1 MLLSLVDSLRCP
13 AHDEDSSLVLSVES
27 WAGPRVGEGI
37 LGCPVCHAR
46 YRIHGGAVDFAQ
58 GVESVR
64 HAGATVDPV
73 RLAAQLS
80 LTEPGGIIL
89 LTGRYTDVHEELMQF
104 VEATL
109 VLVDAEPTSAPMAV
123 NFRVADRL
131 PFGDRALRCV
141 AVDEPRTTTSFLMDI
156 VRCVR
161 SGGRIVAPA
170 TTQMPP
176 GLSVIARDDTE
187 LVGEVAASST
197 PVTLRRADPP
207 WKV

>member
-13 AHDEDSSLVLSVES
+13 AHDEESSLVLSVEA
-27 WAGPRVGEGI
+27 WAGPRVGEGV
-37 LGCPVCHAR
+37 LGCPVCHTR
-46 YRIHGGAVDFAQ
+46 YRIHGGALDFAP
-58 GVESVR
+58 GVERVR

-89 LTGRYTDVHEELMQF
+89 LTGRYADVHEELMQF

-131 PFGDRALRCV
+131 PFVDRALRGV
-141 AVDEPRTTTSFLMDI
+141 AIDESRSTTSFLTDI

-170 TTQMPP
+170 TTRMPP
-176 GLSVIARDDTE
+176 ALTVVARDDSE
-187 LVGEVAASST
+187 LVGEVTATSR
-197 PVTLRRADPP
+197 PVTLRRADPL
-207 WKV
+207 